1 MLGDHSLV
9 IPSEVEEALAVFQGA
24 WTAFHKIRDV
34 STPLDMT
41 NMDTT
46 QLILLFLGIGV
57 IALLYSSVGHA
68 GASGYIATMTLFG
81 IAPIVI
87 RPTALVLNI
96 LVASIGTFQFWKAG
110 YFSWKLFWPFA
121 LLSIPAAYLGGYL
134 QPSASV
140 LRILIGVVL
149 LFSAA
154 RLLVRRSDPQQTFPP
169 SQPVA
174 ISVGAALGFL
184 AGLTGTGG
192 GIFLTPVLLFCRWA
206 PIRQAAAVSALFIWV
221 NSIAGLVGYFTKV
234 RTIPSLGFILAAAA
248 IIGGIIGSHLGSRR
262 FAVRVISLC
271 LATVLVIAGIKL
283 IFTR

>member
-1 MLGDHSLV
+1 
-9 IPSEVEEALAVFQGA
+9 
-24 WTAFHKIRDV
+24 
-34 STPLDMT
+34 
-41 NMDTT
+41 MDTT
-46 QLILLFLGIGV
+46 HIILLFLAIGL
-57 IALLYSSVGHA
+57 IAFLYSSVGHA

-81 IAPIVI
+81 IAPTVI

-96 LVASIGTFQFWKAG
+96 LVASIGTFQFWRAG
-110 YFSWKLFWPFA
+110 HFSWKLFWPFA

-134 QPSASV
+134 QPSVSI
-140 LRILIGVVL
+140 LKILIGVVL
-149 LFSAA
+149 LLSAA
-154 RLLVRRSDPQQTFPP
+154 RLMVHRSDPPQTFPP
-169 SQPVA
+169 SPPVA
-174 ISVGAALGFL
+174 VSVGAGLGFL

-192 GIFLTPVLLFCRWA
+192 GIFLTPVLLFFRWA
-206 PIRQAAAVSALFIWV
+206 HIRQAAAVSALFIWV

-234 RTIPSLGFILAAAA
+234 RTIPSLGLILAAAA

>member
-1 MLGDHSLV
+1 
-9 IPSEVEEALAVFQGA
+9 
-24 WTAFHKIRDV
+24 
-34 STPLDMT
+34 
-41 NMDTT
+41 MDTT
-46 QLILLFLGIGV
+46 HIILLFLAIGL
-57 IALLYSSVGHA
+57 IAFLYSSVGHA

-81 IAPIVI
+81 IAPTVI

-96 LVASIGTFQFWKAG
+96 LVASIGTFQFWRAG
-110 YFSWKLFWPFA
+110 HFSWKLFWPFA

-134 QPSASV
+134 QPSVSI
-140 LRILIGVVL
+140 LKILIGVVL
-149 LFSAA
+149 LLSAA
-154 RLLVRRSDPQQTFPP
+154 RLMVHRSDPPQTFPP
-169 SQPVA
+169 SPPVA
-174 ISVGAALGFL
+174 VSVGAGLGFL

-192 GIFLTPVLLFCRWA
+192 GIFLTPVLLFFRWA
-206 PIRQAAAVSALFIWV
+206 HIRQAAAVSALFIWV

-234 RTIPSLGFILAAAA
+234 RTIPSLGLILAGAA

>member
-1 MLGDHSLV
+1 
-9 IPSEVEEALAVFQGA
+9 
-24 WTAFHKIRDV
+24 
-34 STPLDMT
+34 
-41 NMDTT
+41 MDTT
-46 QLILLFLGIGV
+46 QLILLALAIGV

-81 IAPIVI
+81 IAPVVI

-140 LRILIGVVL
+140 LRILIGIVL

-154 RLLVRRSDPQQTFPP
+154 RLLFHRSDPPQVFPP
-169 SQPVA
+169 SRLPA
-174 ISVGAALGFL
+174 IRVGAGLGFL

-192 GIFLTPVLLFCRWA
+192 GIFLTPLLLFCRWA
-206 PIRQAAAVSALFIWV
+206 YIR
-221 NSIAGLVGYFTKV
+221 
-234 RTIPSLGFILAAAA
+234 
-248 IIGGIIGSHLGSRR
+248 
-262 FAVRVISLC
+262 
-271 LATVLVIAGIKL
+271 
-283 IFTR
+283 

>member
-9 IPSEVEEALAVFQGA
+9 IPSEVEESLAVFQGA